1 MKGDYSVKKYTRTSK
16 KKIIGK
22 EIFISKKT
30 GQEESFNVIEK
41 YVDTNFYKIWLLD
54 LLGVLD
60 IIGNK
65 KMKVVDYLFSNM
77 RREDNTISATQK
89 TISEETN
96 VSTKVVS
103 QTLKI
108 LRETNFLKKIQN
120 GLYMI
125 NPDLVVRGTAG
136 KRLNLLIRYQ
146 QVEKEIKKEIKKYKI
161 NTNIHKKH
169 KIKHKTNKAT
179 VKI

>member
-1 MKGDYSVKKYTRTSK
+1 MKGDYGMKKYNPQSK
-16 KKIIGK
+16 QKIVGK

-30 GQEESFNVIEK
+30 GKEESFNVIEK

-77 RREDNTISATQK
+77 RREDNTISATQRA
-89 TISEETN
+89 ISKETN
-96 VSTKVVS
+96 VSIVVVS

-146 QVEKEIKKEIKKYKI
+146 QVEKRARKYKI
-161 NTNIHKKH
+161 NKDT
-169 KIKHKTNKAT
+169 KINKEYKTNKDT